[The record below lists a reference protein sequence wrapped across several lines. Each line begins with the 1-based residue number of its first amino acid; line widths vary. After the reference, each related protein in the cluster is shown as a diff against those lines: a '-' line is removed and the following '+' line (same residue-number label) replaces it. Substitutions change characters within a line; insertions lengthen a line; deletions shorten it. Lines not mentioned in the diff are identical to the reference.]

1 MNAEKL
7 SISLPAYLVQ
17 FIENYKLD
25 KGCKSRSQVIEQALE
40 LLRNQELEEAY
51 RQASAENDNAW
62 DITLADGLAILL
74 IPVTK
79 KLLMVLCSPCG
90 IAFW

>member
-1 MNAEKL
+1 MVLLIGRIMNAEKL

-17 FIENYKLD
+17 FIENYKLV
-25 KGCKSRSQVIEQALE
+25 KGCKSRSQVIEEALQ

-62 DITLADGLAILL
+62 DITSSDGLADE
-74 IPVTK
+74 T
-79 KLLMVLCSPCG
+79 
-90 IAFW
+90 W